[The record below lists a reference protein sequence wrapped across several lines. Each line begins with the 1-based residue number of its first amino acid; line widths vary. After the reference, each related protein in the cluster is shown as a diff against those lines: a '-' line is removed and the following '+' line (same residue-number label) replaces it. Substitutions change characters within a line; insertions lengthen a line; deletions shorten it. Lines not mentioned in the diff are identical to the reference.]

1 MKPIVTVLMTVYN
14 GKNYLN
20 EAIESVLCQTL
31 TNYEFLIVDDASTD
45 NSIEIIN
52 SYNDSRIKLL
62 INKKNIGQT
71 VSLNKGLAIAQGKY
85 IARFDQ
91 DDVCLPGRLEEQVAF
106 FKKNPSVSIVCSRE
120 YSIDK
125 QGKRIGVWKRDLNNY
140 GSFLGY
146 IILGLNPIWTPSVM
160 FTKSVFLHLGGFD
173 VAYGPA
179 SDFEFWSRIALKRL
193 DAKVVPEFHLLRR
206 IHDQSQSNLMV
217 DEQSQ
222 STKKALSNVIK
233 YFSVE
238 DNRDLL
244 NAILLESLKINKFNK
259 KDFLNVSNK
268 INTLIENIVLKTNL
282 NKDEVT
288 SLKFLIFKR
297 IGYGFNIASS
307 LNFLPLPLF
316 KIIFYLTSPMYL
328 ISLRKFVL
336 VMRHKI
342 RTLIL
347 TLKNI
352 YS

>member
-14 GKNYLN
+14 GKNFLN

-71 VSLNKGLAIAQGKY
+71 LSLNKGLAIAQGKY

-91 DDVCLPGRLEEQVAF
+91 DDVCLPRRLEEQVAF
-106 FKKNPSVSIVCSRE
+106 FNKNPSISIVCSRE

-125 QGKRIGVWKRDLNNY
+125 QGKRMGVWKRDLNNY
-140 GSFLGY
+140 GTFLGY
-146 IILGLNPIWTPSVM
+146 IILGLNPVWTPSVM
-160 FTKSVFLHLGGFD
+160 FTKSVFLQLGGFD

-193 DAKVVPEFHLLRR
+193 NAKVVPKFHQLRR
-206 IHDQSQSNLMV
+206 IHDQSQSNLMA

-233 YFSVE
+233 YFSEEE
-238 DNRDLL
+238 DNKDLL
-244 NAILLESLKINKFNK
+244 NALLLESFKINKFNR

-268 INTLIENIVLKTNL
+268 INTLIKNIAIKTNL
-282 NKDEVT
+282 NKDEIT
-288 SLKFLIFKR
+288 SLKFLMFKR
-297 IGYGFNIASS
+297 MGYGFNFASS
-307 LNFLPLPLF
+307 LNFLPLPVF
-316 KIIFYLTSPMYL
+316 KIIFYLASPMYL

-336 VMRHKI
+336 IMRRKI
-342 RTLIL
+342 RALVS

-352 YS
+352 

>member
-52 SYNDSRIKLL
+52 SYNDSRVKLL
-62 INKKNIGQT
+62 KNKKNIGQT
-71 VSLNKGLAIAQGKY
+71 ASLNKGLAMAQGKY

-91 DDVCLPGRLEEQVAF
+91 DDVCLPKRLEEQVAF
-106 FKKNPSVSIVCSRE
+106 FKKNPSISIVCSRE

-125 QGKRIGVWKRDLNNY
+125 EGKRIGVWKRDLNNY
-140 GSFLGY
+140 GAFLGY
-146 IILGLNPIWTPSVM
+146 IILGLNPVWTPSVM
-160 FTKSVFLHLGGFD
+160 FVKNVFFQLGGFD
-173 VAYGPA
+173 VTYGPA

-193 DAKVVPEFHLLRR
+193 NAKVVPRFHQLRR
-206 IHDQSQSNLMV
+206 IHDQSQSNFMA

-222 STKKALSNVIK
+222 ATKRALSNVIK
-233 YFSVE
+233 YFSDE
-238 DNRDLL
+238 DNSDLL
-244 NAILLESLKINKFNK
+244 NALLLESLKINKFNK
-259 KDFLNVSNK
+259 KDFLIVSNK
-268 INTLIENIVLKTNL
+268 IHSLIENISLKKNL
-282 NKDEVT
+282 NKDEIT

-316 KIIFYLTSPMYL
+316 KIIFYLASPMYL
-328 ISLRKFVL
+328 ISLRKLFL

-342 RTLIL
+342 RTLIS

-352 YS
+352 YN

>member
-14 GKNYLN
+14 GKNYLS

-62 INKKNIGQT
+62 INQKNIGQT
-71 VSLNKGLAIAQGKY
+71 ASLNKGLATAQGEY

-91 DDVCLPGRLEEQVAF
+91 DDVCLPKRLEEQVAF
-106 FKKNPSVSIVCSRE
+106 FKNNPSVSIVCSRE

-125 QGKRIGVWKRDLNNY
+125 QGKRTGVWKRDLKNY
-140 GSFLGY
+140 GAFLGY
-146 IILGLNPIWTPSVM
+146 IILGLNPVWTPSVM
-160 FTKSVFLHLGGFD
+160 FIKNVFLQLGGFD

-193 DAKVVPEFHLLRR
+193 DAKVVPEFHQLRR
-206 IHDQSQSNLMV
+206 IHDQSQSNLKA
-217 DEQSQ
+217 DEQLKA
-222 STKKALSNVIK
+222 TKKAVSNVIT
-233 YFSVE
+233 YFSE
-238 DNRDLL
+238 EGDNKDLL
-244 NAILLESLKINKFNK
+244 NVLILDSLKINKFNK

-268 INTLIENIVLKTNL
+268 INILIENICLKQNL
-282 NKDEVT
+282 NNDEIT
-288 SLKFLIFKR
+288 SLKILMFKR
-297 IGYGFNIASS
+297 MGYGFKIVSL

-316 KIIFYLTSPMYL
+316 KIIFYLASPMYL
-328 ISLRKFVL
+328 ISLKKFVI

-342 RTLIL
+342 RALVS

-352 YS
+352 

>member
-14 GKNYLN
+14 GKNYLS

-62 INKKNIGQT
+62 INQKNIGQT
-71 VSLNKGLAIAQGKY
+71 ASLNKGLATAQGEY

-91 DDVCLPGRLEEQVAF
+91 DDVCLPKRLEEQVAF
-106 FKKNPSVSIVCSRE
+106 FKNNPSVSIVCSRE

-125 QGKRIGVWKRDLNNY
+125 QGKRTGVWKRDLKNY
-140 GSFLGY
+140 GAFLGY
-146 IILGLNPIWTPSVM
+146 IILGLNPVWTPSVM
-160 FTKSVFLHLGGFD
+160 FIKNVFLQLGGFD

-193 DAKVVPEFHLLRR
+193 DAKVVPEFHQLRR
-206 IHDQSQSNLMV
+206 IHNQSQSNLKA
-217 DEQSQ
+217 DEQLKA
-222 STKKALSNVIK
+222 TKKAVSNVIT
-233 YFSVE
+233 YFSEKE

-244 NAILLESLKINKFNK
+244 GALLLENFKISKFNK
-259 KDFLNVSNK
+259 KDFLVVSKK
-268 INTLIENIVLKTNL
+268 INTLIENICLKQNL
-282 NKDEVT
+282 NNDEIT
-288 SLKFLIFKR
+288 SLKILMFKR
-297 IGYGFNIASS
+297 MGYGFKIVSL

-316 KIIFYLTSPMYL
+316 KIIFYLASPMYL
-328 ISLRKFVL
+328 ISLKKFVI

-342 RTLIL
+342 RALVS

-352 YS
+352 